1 MCDDTKIKKIENT
14 KKDGDSG
21 RFAGA
26 GRLFRKNDYQKMFE
40 KSKKKRHKI
49 QQSFWWIRKNV

>member
-21 RFAGA
+21 RFAGF
-26 GRLFRKNDYQKMFE
+26 GRLFRKNDYQKMFQ
-40 KSKKKRHKI
+40 KSKKK
-49 QQSFWWIRKNV
+49 